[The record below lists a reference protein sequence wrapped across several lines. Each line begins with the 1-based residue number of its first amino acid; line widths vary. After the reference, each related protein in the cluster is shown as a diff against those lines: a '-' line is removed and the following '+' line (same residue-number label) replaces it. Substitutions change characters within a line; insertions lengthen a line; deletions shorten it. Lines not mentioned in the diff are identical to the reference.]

1 MNYDPKEEKRNVTSE
16 KSESINHS
24 KNTYSERD
32 YYPNHIGLESEIL
45 LFKNLQTTRRF
56 FCSPRQLSETL
67 EIVALALIIFL
78 GVRGIAQ
85 NFIVSG
91 ESMSPTFQTNQ
102 LLIANRLAYIDIDI
116 TWIPWH
122 TGNQWQPFGNPE
134 QGEIVIFA
142 FPGDTERDFLK
153 RILAVPGQTIEIK
166 NGTIFIDEK
175 ALNEPYVT
183 APWFGTMP
191 PQIVQ
196 PGNFFVVGDNRRNS
210 FDSRSWGMLEK
221 DLLIGRADFRYWP
234 IQKLGFIKHHEY

>member
-32 YYPNHIGLESEIL
+32 YYPNHIGLESENL

-91 ESMSPTFQTNQ
+91 
-102 LLIANRLAYIDIDI
+102 
-116 TWIPWH
+116 
-122 TGNQWQPFGNPE
+122 
-134 QGEIVIFA
+134 
-142 FPGDTERDFLK
+142 
-153 RILAVPGQTIEIK
+153 
-166 NGTIFIDEK
+166 
-175 ALNEPYVT
+175 
-183 APWFGTMP
+183 
-191 PQIVQ
+191 
-196 PGNFFVVGDNRRNS
+196 
-210 FDSRSWGMLEK
+210 
-221 DLLIGRADFRYWP
+221 
-234 IQKLGFIKHHEY
+234 